1 MGFLGE
7 SSVIWETLDCVDGNS
22 TFVNA
27 TFRVPA
33 KPSDVVANE
42 SAE

>member
-7 SSVIWETLDCVDGNS
+7 SAVVWETLDCVDGNS

-27 TFRVPA
+27 VFSTSHKSSILA
-33 KPSDVVANE
+33 DE